1 MAQAR
6 RRYPPPLKLT
16 ISSDPQKIA
25 EVEAQVE
32 RYLSPWVASEDD
44 RDSLAIALTEVLSN
58 AIYHG
63 NRLDPRK
70 QVRISVQ
77 VEPEQ
82 VLIAVKDEGE
92 GFDPEKL
99 DDPLAPENLL
109 KDRGRGIFI
118 LRALMDRVEF
128 DFSQGGTLV
137 TLVKK
142 LRGSRDR

>member
-99 DDPLAPENLL
+99 EDPLAPENLL

>member
-1 MAQAR
+1 
-6 RRYPPPLKLT
+6 LKLT